1 MHLITTIWSYLMY
14 TFIVWHPLWPA
25 CPAFS
30 YGPEC
35 TSRCG
40 ACLNGFPCNAVDG
53 SCPKGC
59 APGLLPPMCVDGELR
74 FVAFTGIVEFLL
86 LNWTSFKTHRLTQS
100 VQHFTFYTFIISTE
114 NKPTYIF
121 MFQHAR
127 TFPTDPAVVAA
138 VAHVLAAFPVT
149 R

>member
-1 MHLITTIWSYLMY
+1 MHWITTIWSCLMY
-14 TFIVWHPLWPA
+14 IFIIWHPLWPA
-25 CPAFS
+25 CRAFS

-35 TSRCG
+35 KSRCG
-40 ACLNGFPCNAVDG
+40 ACLNGFPCNTVDG

-59 APGLLPPMCVDGELR
+59 APGLLSPICVDGELI
-74 FVAFTGIVEFLL
+74 FGAVIGIVEIL

-100 VQHFTFYTFIISTE
+100 ISTLFIYAYIISTE
-114 NKPTYIF
+114 NQPKYIF

-138 VAHVLAAFPVT
+138 VAPALVAFHVT